1 MEQIQKETAII
12 RELEKYSTSTI
23 AICMQRGKDYQK
35 RAQLFD
41 SRKDKWYT
49 DASLRVQSP
58 EFGPRAGYAVTMRVG
73 LPVEGYVPPTRAE
86 LLKLIDASPKPVVL
100 VMQVDEPE
108 AMRLSDSNF
117 GGQFGYL
124 CKQLGMES
132 LVSDGAIRDIKELQD
147 FGIQLMIPGSIA
159 ATAPSVIYELNG
171 TVNVAGMEVS
181 AGDIVHMDL
190 DGAVKMPREAAEQV
204 LACAKVLEEEET
216 ASYERIDKAQTLD
229 DYLQVFYDMGYG
241 LNKKKDDEQ

>member
-1 MEQIQKETAII
+1 MKQIQNETAII
-12 RELEKYSTSTI
+12 RELEKFPSSMI
-23 AICMQRGKDYQK
+23 AICMQKGNG
-35 RAQLFD
+35 RAELFD
-41 SRKDKWYT
+41 ARKDKWYT
-49 DASLRVQSP
+49 DASIKCQFP

-73 LPVEGYVPPTRAE
+73 VPVEGYRPPTRAE

-108 AMRLSDSNF
+108 AMRMSDSSF

-132 LVSDGAIRDIKELQD
+132 LVCDGAIRDVAELREC
-147 FGIQLMIPGSIA
+147 GIQCMIPGSIA

-181 AGDIVHMDL
+181 AGDIIHMDY
-190 DGAVKMPREAAEQV
+190 DGAVKVPRESAE
-204 LACAKVLEEEET
+204 KVLECAKKLKEEERI
-216 ASYERIDKAQTLD
+216 SFERTDEAKTLD
-229 DYLQVFYDMGYG
+229 DYLKIFYDMGYG
-241 LNKKKDDEQ
+241 LNPDDEEDKE